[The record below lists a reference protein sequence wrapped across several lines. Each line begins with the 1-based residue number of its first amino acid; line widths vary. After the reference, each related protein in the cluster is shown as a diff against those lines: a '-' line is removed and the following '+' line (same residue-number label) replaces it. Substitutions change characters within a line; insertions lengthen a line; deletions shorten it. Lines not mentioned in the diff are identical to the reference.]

1 MPRWIKR
8 IGVLGFAFFLVK
20 GLAWIA
26 VAGLAYE
33 AATP

>member
-8 IGVLGFAFFLVK
+8 IGIVGLTFFLVK

-26 VAGLAYE
+26 LAGLACGI
-33 AATP
+33 AGR